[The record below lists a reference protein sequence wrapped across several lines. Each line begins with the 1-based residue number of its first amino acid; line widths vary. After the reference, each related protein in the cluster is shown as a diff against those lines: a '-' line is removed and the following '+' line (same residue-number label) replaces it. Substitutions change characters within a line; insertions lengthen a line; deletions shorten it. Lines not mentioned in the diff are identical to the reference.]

1 MPLRCVCLVVLVRTI
16 NDCAS
21 SASALADTQDCASS
35 AALTDTDV
43 ERYHKDGYVIIR
55 NLFSAAE
62 ADVLRRAIETDPLV
76 ASNDMPM
83 VDSAGSRSK
92 LTLWNQAGNDTF
104 GYFARGKR
112 WVNAARRLIGSPIYH
127 FHTKVMLK
135 EPRVGGTWEW
145 HQDFGYWYQVGCLEP
160 DRMLSAILAVDNH
173 TVENGCMQLLS
184 GSHRLGRLAH
194 GVTGEQAGVDKEALG
209 KAVKRFPLVHAM
221 MQPGDVLFTHS
232 NLLHSSAPNESP
244 TWRRSLIV
252 AYNAVDNPPRPDTIC
267 PLPAEAPLEPLFDD
281 AEILARGVVRIDPAR
296 DFLDHARNA
305 AQFSKG
311 ST

>member
-1 MPLRCVCLVVLVRTI
+1 
-16 NDCAS
+16 
-21 SASALADTQDCASS
+21 
-35 AALTDTDV
+35 
-43 ERYHKDGYVIIR
+43 
-55 NLFSAAE
+55 
-62 ADVLRRAIETDPLV
+62 
-76 ASNDMPM
+76 
-83 VDSAGSRSK
+83 
-92 LTLWNQAGNDTF
+92 
-104 GYFARGKR
+104 
-112 WVNAARRLIGSPIYH
+112 
-127 FHTKVMLK
+127 MLK

-173 TVENGCMQLLS
+173 TIENGCMQLLS

-194 GVTGEQAGVDKEALG
+194 GVSGEQAGVDKEALG
-209 KAVKRFPLVHAM
+209 KAVKRFPLVYAT

-244 TWRRSLIV
+244 SWRRSLIV
-252 AYNAVDNPPRPDTIC
+252 AYNAIENPPRPDTIC

-281 AEILARGVVRIDPAR
+281 AEILARGVVRIDPGR

>member
-1 MPLRCVCLVVLVRTI
+1 MKRAAALLL
-16 NDCAS
+16 CA
-21 SASALADTQDCASS
+21 ALARATDATDECAASL
-35 AALTDTDV
+35 AIEDV
-43 ERYHKDGYVIIR
+43 ESYHKNGYVIIR

-83 VDSAGSRSK
+83 VDANGARSK

-145 HQDFGYWYQVGCLEP
+145 HQDFGYWYQVGCLAP
-160 DRMLSAILAVDNH
+160 DKMLSAILAVDNH
-173 TVENGCMQLLS
+173 TIENGCMQLLS

-194 GVTGEQAGVDKEALG
+194 GVSGEQAGVDQEALG
-209 KAVKRFPLVHAM
+209 KAVKRFSKVYAT

-244 TWRRSLIV
+244 NWRRSLIV
-252 AYNAVDNPPRPDTIC
+252 AYNAIENPPRPDTIC
-267 PLPAEAPLEPLFDD
+267 PLPTEAPLEPLFDD
-281 AEILARGVVRIDPAR
+281 TEILARGVVRIDPGR

-311 ST
+311 SS

>member
-1 MPLRCVCLVVLVRTI
+1 MMYAT
-16 NDCAS
+16 
-21 SASALADTQDCASS
+21 ALLLLACR
-35 AALTDTDV
+35 AALSRATDECAASLSAEDV
-43 ERYHKDGYVIIR
+43 ARYQSDGYVIIR

-92 LTLWNQAGNDTF
+92 LTLWNYAGNDTF

-112 WVNAARRLIGSPIYH
+112 WANAARRLIGSPIYH

-145 HQDFGYWYQVGCLEP
+145 HQDFGYWYQVGCLAP
-160 DRMLSAILAVDNH
+160 DMMLSAILAVDNH
-173 TVENGCMQLLS
+173 TIENGCMQLLS

-194 GVTGEQAGVDKEALG
+194 GVSGEQAGVDQEALG
-209 KAVKRFPLVHAM
+209 KAVKRFPKVYAT

-244 TWRRSLIV
+244 SWRRSLIV
-252 AYNAVDNPPRPDTIC
+252 AYNAIENPPRPDTIC

-281 AEILARGVVRIDPAR
+281 AEILTRGVVRIDPAR
-296 DFLDHARNA
+296 EFLDHARNA

-311 ST
+311 SS

>member
-1 MPLRCVCLVVLVRTI
+1 MKRAAALLLCAALARAT
-16 NDCAS
+16 DATDECAS
-21 SASALADTQDCASS
+21 SLAIE
-35 AALTDTDV
+35 DV
-43 ERYHKDGYVIIR
+43 ERYKRDGYVIIR

-62 ADVLRRAIETDPLV
+62 ADVLRNAIETDPLV

-83 VDSAGSRSK
+83 VDANGARSK
-92 LTLWNQAGNDTF
+92 LTLWNQAGKDTF
-104 GYFARGKR
+104 GYFARGRR

-160 DRMLSAILAVDNH
+160 DKMLSAILAVDNH
-173 TVENGCMQLLS
+173 TIENGCMQLLS

-209 KAVKRFPLVHAM
+209 KAVKRFPLVHAT

-244 TWRRSLIV
+244 SWRRSLIV
-252 AYNAVDNPPRPDTIC
+252 AYNAIENPPRPDTIC

-311 ST
+311 SS

>member
-1 MPLRCVCLVVLVRTI
+1 MPLRYFCLAFLARAI
-16 NDCAS
+16 EEDCAS
-21 SASALADTQDCASS
+21 SASALADTD
-35 AALTDTDV
+35 L
-43 ERYHKDGYVIIR
+43 ERYHKDGYVIVR

-62 ADVLRRAIETDPLV
+62 ADVLRQAIETDPLV

-83 VDSAGSRSK
+83 VDAAGSRSK
-92 LTLWNQAGNDTF
+92 LTLWNYAGNDTF

-112 WVNAARRLIGSPIYH
+112 WVNAARRLIESPIYH

-160 DRMLSAILAVDNH
+160 DKMLSAILAVDNH

-194 GVTGEQAGVDKEALG
+194 GVTGEQAGVDQEALE
-209 KAVKRFPLVHAM
+209 KAVKRFPKVYAEM
-221 MQPGDVLFTHS
+221 RPGDVLFTHS

-244 TWRRSLIV
+244 SWRRSLIV
-252 AYNAVDNPPRPDTIC
+252 AYNAVDNPPRAGTIC

-281 AEILARGVVRIDPAR
+281 AEILTRGVVRIDPAR

-305 AQFSKG
+305 AQFSAG
-311 ST
+311 SN

>member
-1 MPLRCVCLVVLVRTI
+1 MPLRYFCLAFLARAI
-16 NDCAS
+16 EEDCAS
-21 SASALADTQDCASS
+21 SASALADTD
-35 AALTDTDV
+35 L
-43 ERYHKDGYVIIR
+43 ERYHKDGYVIVR

-62 ADVLRRAIETDPLV
+62 ADVLRQAIETDPLV

-83 VDSAGSRSK
+83 VDAAGSRSK
-92 LTLWNQAGNDTF
+92 LTLWNYAGNDTF

-112 WVNAARRLIGSPIYH
+112 WVNAARRLIESPIYH

-160 DRMLSAILAVDNH
+160 DKMLSAILAVDNH

-209 KAVKRFPLVHAM
+209 KAVKRFSLVHATM
-221 MQPGDVLFTHS
+221 RPGDVLFTHS

-244 TWRRSLIV
+244 SWRRSLIV
-252 AYNAVDNPPRPDTIC
+252 AYNAVDNPPRAGTIC

-281 AEILARGVVRIDPAR
+281 AEILTRGVVRIDPGR

-305 AQFSKG
+305 AQFSAG
-311 ST
+311 SN

>member
-1 MPLRCVCLVVLVRTI
+1 MPLRYVCLAFLARAIDTE
-16 NDCAS
+16 DCAS
-21 SASALADTQDCASS
+21 SALADT
-35 AALTDTDV
+35 DV
-43 ERYHKDGYVIIR
+43 LRYQSDGYVIIR

-62 ADVLRRAIETDPLV
+62 AELLRRAIETDPLV

-83 VDSAGSRSK
+83 VDAAGARSK

-104 GYFARGKR
+104 GYFARGRR

-160 DRMLSAILAVDNH
+160 DKMLSAILAVDNH
-173 TVENGCMQLLS
+173 TRENGCMQLLS

-194 GVTGEQAGVDKEALG
+194 GVSGEQAGVDQEALG
-209 KAVKRFPLVHAM
+209 KAVKRFPLVYATM
-221 MQPGDVLFTHS
+221 RPGDVLFTHS

-244 TWRRSLIV
+244 SWRRSLIV
-252 AYNAVDNPPRPDTIC
+252 AYNAIENPPRPDTIC

-281 AEILARGVVRIDPAR
+281 AEILTRGVVRIDPAR

-311 ST
+311 IS

>member
-1 MPLRCVCLVVLVRTI
+1 M
-16 NDCAS
+16 
-21 SASALADTQDCASS
+21 
-35 AALTDTDV
+35 
-43 ERYHKDGYVIIR
+43 
-55 NLFSAAE
+55 
-62 ADVLRRAIETDPLV
+62 
-76 ASNDMPM
+76 
-83 VDSAGSRSK
+83 
-92 LTLWNQAGNDTF
+92 TLWNQAGNDTF

-160 DRMLSAILAVDNH
+160 DKMLSAILAVDNH

-209 KAVKRFPLVHAM
+209 KAVKRFSLVHATM
-221 MQPGDVLFTHS
+221 RPGDVLFTHS

-244 TWRRSLIV
+244 SWRRSLIV
-252 AYNAVDNPPRPDTIC
+252 AYNAVDNPPRAGTIC

-281 AEILARGVVRIDPAR
+281 AEILTRGVVRIDPAR
-296 DFLDHARNA
+296 EFLDHARNA
-305 AQFSKG
+305 AQFSAG
-311 ST
+311 SN